1 MLRLVLPKG
10 SLERATL
17 DLFEA
22 ADLPVLRSSEV
33 DYQATVPDPRIDDVR
48 ILRPQEIPRYVAR
61 GLFDLGITGRDW

>member
-22 ADLPVLRSSEV
+22 ADLAVQRSDRKSV
-33 DYQATVPDPRIDDVR
+33 V
-48 ILRPQEIPRYVAR
+48 
-61 GLFDLGITGRDW
+61 